1 MEKHYDI
8 KTQLRNKF
16 ALHMLRVDLPS
27 DFVETTNKYID
38 EELIPFDENFDGSF
52 IPITFLGPIA
62 STAMAALTAESMPPD
77 KPSIIF
83 LKAFL

>member
-38 EELIPFDENFDGSF
+38 EELIPFDENFGRVKGNSELEHSYSKGLVGQIRQDDRS
-52 IPITFLGPIA
+52 A
-62 STAMAALTAESMPPD
+62 Q
-77 KPSIIF
+77 
-83 LKAFL
+83 

>member
-38 EELIPFDENFDGSF
+38 EELIPFDENFGRVKGNSELEHSYSKGLVCLLYTSPSPRDPKTSR
-52 IPITFLGPIA
+52 
-62 STAMAALTAESMPPD
+62 MP
-77 KPSIIF
+77 SS
-83 LKAFL
+83 A